1 MENFDVLAISK
12 FCIYPWVSPGFEGYS
27 KNVNCFTFLETQAL
41 KFVMHTTCALL
52 LQEDEPCMV
61 QDLLD
66 RLGKI
71 APRSARNVPPTSLLY
86 YRHDDHRVRT
96 VNLEP
101 KGRERINGH
110 AHVKASFLS
119 PFLIFWVV
127 NGVIQLGEFQQILFF
142 DFDDLGERRERQVSV
157 TFISD
162 NS

>member
-1 MENFDVLAISK
+1 MQTEKLCFKLAHGEDYRNMTPDIQRIIKDRS
-12 FCIYPWVSPGFEGYS
+12 
-27 KNVNCFTFLETQAL
+27 L
-41 KFVMHTTCALL
+41 KDGLLHIFVMHTTCALL